1 MLKRISL
8 ALALLGMLHGAHAA
22 KPVPL
27 PVVVIYGPDPCLAC
41 MEWAYHLMEH
51 GFSVKFKATADM
63 AALKRKFRVPPAV
76 QSVLTA
82 RLGNYFIEG
91 HVPAGDIK
99 LLLAEKPQAR
109 GLAVP
114 GLPLGAPGFEGA
126 DPSCEA
132 GCTVL
137 DPASGE
143 REPQRELYDT
153 LLVAR
158 DGKTS
163 IYARH

>member
-1 MLKRISL
+1 MLKRIYL
-8 ALALLGMLHGAHAA
+8 GLALLVTLSGARAEE
-22 KPVPL
+22 PGPL
-27 PVVVIYGPDPCLAC
+27 PPVVIYGPDPCLAC
-41 MEWAYHLMEH
+41 MEWASHLMEH
-51 GFSVKFKATADM
+51 GFSVKFQATADM
-63 AALKRKFRVPPAV
+63 AALKRKFRVPAAV

-82 RLGNYFIEG
+82 RVGSYFIEG

-99 LLLAEKPQAR
+99 QLLVEKPKAR

-132 GCTVL
+132 GCTVV

-143 REPQRELYDT
+143 RESQRELFDT
-153 LLVAR
+153 LLVGR
-158 DGKTS
+158 DGKTRV
-163 IYARH
+163 YARH

>member
-1 MLKRISL
+1 MLKRIFL
-8 ALALLGMLHGAHAA
+8 ALALLAALHGAHAA
-22 KPVPL
+22 KPDPL
-27 PVVVIYGPDPCLAC
+27 PPVVIYGPDPCLAC
-41 MEWAYHLMEH
+41 MEWAYHLMEN
-51 GFSVKFKATADM
+51 GFSVKFQATADM
-63 AALKRKFRVPPAV
+63 AALKRKFHVPVAV

-82 RLGNYFIEG
+82 RVGNYFIEG

-99 LLLAEKPQAR
+99 QLLAEKPKAR

-132 GCTVL
+132 GCTVV
-137 DPASGE
+137 DPTSSE
-143 REPQRELYDT
+143 RELQRELFDT
-153 LLVAR
+153 LLVGR
-158 DGKTS
+158 DGKTR

>member
-1 MLKRISL
+1 MLKRILL
-8 ALALLGMLHGAHAA
+8 ALALLGTLHGAHATT
-22 KPVPL
+22 PPPL
-27 PVVVIYGPDPCLAC
+27 PPVVIYGPDPCLAC

-63 AALKRKFRVPPAV
+63 AVLKRKFGVPVAA

-82 RLGNYFIEG
+82 KVGNYFIEG
-91 HVPAGDIK
+91 HVPADDIK
-99 LLLAEKPQAR
+99 LLLAEKPRAR

-132 GCTVL
+132 GCSVIA
-137 DPASGE
+137 PGSSE
-143 REPQRELYDT
+143 RESQRELYDT

>member
-1 MLKRISL
+1 MLKQIFL
-8 ALALLGMLHGAHAA
+8 ALALLAALHGAHAA
-22 KPVPL
+22 KPAPL
-27 PVVVIYGPDPCLAC
+27 PPVVIYGPDPCLAC
-41 MEWAYHLMEH
+41 MEWASHLMEH

-63 AALKRKFRVPPAV
+63 AVLKRKFRVPAAV

-82 RLGNYFIEG
+82 RVGDYFIEG

-99 LLLAEKPQAR
+99 QLLEEKPKAR

-132 GCTVL
+132 GCTVV
-137 DPASGE
+137 DPTSSE
-143 REPQRELYDT
+143 REVQRELFDT
-153 LLVAR
+153 LLVGR
-158 DGKTS
+158 GGKTS

>member
-1 MLKRISL
+1 MSKQIIL

-22 KPVPL
+22 KTVPL
-27 PVVVIYGPDPCLAC
+27 PPVVIYGPDPCLAC
-41 MEWAYHLMEH
+41 MEWAYHLMEN
-51 GFSVKFKATADM
+51 GFGVTFKASPDM
-63 AALKRKFRVPPAV
+63 AALKRKFRVPAAV

-82 RLGNYFIEG
+82 RVGNYFIEG

-99 LLLAEKPQAR
+99 QLLMEKPRAR

-132 GCTVL
+132 GCTVV
-137 DPASGE
+137 DPTSGE
-143 REPQRELYDT
+143 REMQRELYDT
-153 LLVAR
+153 LLVGR

>member
-1 MLKRISL
+1 MLKRIFL
-8 ALALLGMLHGAHAA
+8 ALTLLVALPGAPAA
-22 KPVPL
+22 QSGPL
-27 PVVVIYGPDPCLAC
+27 PPVLIYGPDPCLAC
-41 MEWAYHLMEH
+41 MEWATHLIEH
-51 GFSVKFKATADM
+51 GFSVKFQATADM
-63 AALKRKFRVPPAV
+63 AALKRKLRVPVAV

-82 RLGNYFIEG
+82 RVGSYFIEG
-91 HVPAGDIK
+91 HVPAGDVK
-99 LLLAEKPQAR
+99 QLLEEKPKAR

-132 GCTVL
+132 GCTVV
-137 DPASGE
+137 DPTSGE
-143 REPQRELYDT
+143 RESQRELFDT
-153 LLVAR
+153 LLVGR

>member
-1 MLKRISL
+1 MLKRIIL
-8 ALALLGMLHGAHAA
+8 ALALLGILPGAHAA
-22 KPVPL
+22 KAAPL
-27 PVVVIYGPDPCLAC
+27 PPVVIYGPAPCLAC
-41 MEWAYHLMEH
+41 MEWAYHLVEN
-51 GFSVKFKATADM
+51 GFSVTFKASADM
-63 AALKRKFRVPPAV
+63 AALKRKFRVPAAV

-82 RLGNYFIEG
+82 RIGDYFIEG

-99 LLLAEKPQAR
+99 QLLAEKPRAR

-132 GCTVL
+132 GCTVV
-137 DPASGE
+137 DSSSGE
-143 REPQRELYDT
+143 RESQRELYDT
-153 LLVAR
+153 LLVGR